1 VNPLFT
7 SSLAKGNTQKKE
19 PKQNE
24 IKVKGKIRQMRDI
37 KVVQMFILLCLKNK
51 GRDAIWLH
59 GPFILIPIPTYFRS
73 LSMEGLYKSSH
84 TVDAY
89 N

>member
-1 VNPLFT
+1 MQQAKFPLLVNPLFT

-37 KVVQMFILLCLKNK
+37 KVVHMFILWCLKNK
-51 GRDAIWLH
+51 IKVEMLFSYMA
-59 GPFILIPIPTYFRS
+59 P
-73 LSMEGLYKSSH
+73 LS
-84 TVDAY
+84 
-89 N
+89 